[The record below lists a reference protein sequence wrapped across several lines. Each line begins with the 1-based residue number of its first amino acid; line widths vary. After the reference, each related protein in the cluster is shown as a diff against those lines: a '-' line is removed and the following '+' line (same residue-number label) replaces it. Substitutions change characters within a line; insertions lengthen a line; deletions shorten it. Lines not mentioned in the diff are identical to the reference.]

1 MLEQVICEHLQSNEA
16 LAAKLAIYDGKPAV
30 FDYREPA
37 ADDPGWQDGARYGR
51 IVFSLQIRDDPTRS
65 RCGNLAVDVLSESNT
80 QLYKDM
86 EPIVR
91 NNLDGYFF
99 VSDDK
104 IISLKWIHRSPGRE
118 SMAAVCEGVT
128 MYFQVYCY
136 PMKRP
141 FAVNPASLLAS
152 WCKSYVESTGQS
164 AYFLAA
170 GETLP
175 SVFKPTA
182 EKPAFY
188 WRLIKLEPCGWMKDR
203 PGADFRTASLQ
214 GHVIVP
220 GQSEEE
226 AELVLRLEQAIE
238 KAERIICDDLSM
250 FVSKDDS
257 ADLTADSMR
266 QGQLTIKAAYGIA
279 ADRTASDKLQNVSIE
294 MK

>member
-30 FDYREPA
+30 FDYKEPV
-37 ADDPGWQDGARYGR
+37 ADDQKWQGEARYGR
-51 IVFSLQIRDDPTRS
+51 IVFSLQIRDDPTRTK
-65 RCGNLAVDVLSESNT
+65 CGSLAVDVLSESNT
-80 QLYKDM
+80 QSYKDM

-91 NNLDGYFF
+91 DLLDGYFF

-104 IISLKWIHRSPGRE
+104 MISLRWSHRSPGGE
-118 SMAAVCEGVT
+118 SLAAVCEGLT
-128 MYFQVYCY
+128 MHFQVYCY
-136 PMKRP
+136 PVKRP
-141 FAVNPASLLAS
+141 STVNPASLLAS
-152 WCKSYVESTGQS
+152 WCKSFVEGTGQS

-170 GETLP
+170 GENLP
-175 SVFKPTA
+175 QVFKPTA
-182 EKPAFY
+182 KKPAIY
-188 WRLIKLEPCGWMKDR
+188 WRLAKIEPCSWMKDR

-226 AELVLRLEQAIE
+226 AELVLRLDQAIE

-250 FVSKDDS
+250 FVSKEDS
-257 ADLTADSMR
+257 TDLTADAMR
-266 QGQLTIKAAYGIA
+266 QGQLTVKAAYGIA
-279 ADRTASDKLQNVSIE
+279 ADEAEYEKLQNVSIE